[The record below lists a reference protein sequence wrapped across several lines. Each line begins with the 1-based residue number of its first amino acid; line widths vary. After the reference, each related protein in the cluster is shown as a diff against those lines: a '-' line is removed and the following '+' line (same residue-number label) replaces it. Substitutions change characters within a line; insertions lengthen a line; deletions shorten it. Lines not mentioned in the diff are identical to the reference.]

1 MSDGRVLETTLEL
14 DTIDELFVAPTI
26 SPLAVNYRPHSH
38 TSAIEFIAGELHA
51 NTSVKRV
58 KATFIVSSAEA
69 ARAAGLDLPGAIR
82 RFSAAKLGQTEQG
95 LHGVYWR
102 GRRALAIAIVALFVF
117 IGLGTIV
124 YGYDG
129 LLPEIVAEGLFV
141 AGWVAL
147 WVPLEM
153 WFFHV
158 WRHRL
163 DRRIWRVVSDMEV
176 TVVTADPD
184 QVRRGRPGREN
195 ESVPG

>member
-26 SPLAVNYRPHSH
+26 SPLSVNYRPHSH
-38 TSAIEFIAGELHA
+38 TSAIEFIAGQLQA

-58 KATFIVSSAEA
+58 KATFVVPSAEA

-82 RFSAAKLGQTEQG
+82 RFSAAKLGDTEQG
-95 LHGVYWR
+95 LHGIYWR
-102 GRRALAIAIVALFVF
+102 GRRALAMAIAALSLF

-124 YGYDG
+124 HGYGG
-129 LLPEIVAEGLFV
+129 LLPEIVAEGFFV

-163 DRRIWRVVSDMEV
+163 DRRIWQAVSDMEV
-176 TVVTADPD
+176 TVAAAGSDPAH
-184 QVRRGRPGREN
+184 RGRSEP
-195 ESVPG
+195 